1 MTGERGRVAAGRR
14 RGYAL
19 AAAGALAV
27 TLVFATVGDGV
38 EVAAATG
45 PRRVVVDLG
54 HTAVWA
60 LLTAA
65 FGTAAVRSGWNRLS
79 NGLAL
84 AAGATY
90 GVFLLA
96 VLIG

>member
-1 MTGERGRVAAGRR
+1 MTGGRRPVAAGKRW
-14 RGYAL
+14 GYAL
-19 AAAGALAV
+19 ATAGALAV
-27 TLVFATVGDGV
+27 TIVFATVGDGV
-38 EVAAATG
+38 EVAGTTG
-45 PRRVVVDLG
+45 LRRVVIDVG

-65 FGTAAVRSGWNRLS
+65 FGTAGVRSGWNRFS

>member
-1 MTGERGRVAAGRR
+1 MTGERRPAAAGRR

-27 TLVFATVGDGV
+27 TIVFATVGDGV
-38 EVAAATG
+38 EVAATG

-65 FGTAAVRSGWNRLS
+65 FGTAAVRSGWSRFS

-90 GVFLLA
+90 GVFLLS